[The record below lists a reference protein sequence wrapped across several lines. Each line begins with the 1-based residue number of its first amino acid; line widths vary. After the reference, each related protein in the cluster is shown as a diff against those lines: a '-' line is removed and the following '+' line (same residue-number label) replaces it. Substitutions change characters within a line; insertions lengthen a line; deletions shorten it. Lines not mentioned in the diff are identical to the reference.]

1 MSVNSRLTDERSLE
15 VLDFG
20 AIRALVARHTM
31 SERGARRA
39 RELSPTTDLFVVR
52 AEQAATREMRAIAS
66 DAAFALPRTAEV
78 GPSLARAERG
88 SPLGAE
94 ELREIGIALAAA
106 DAAVRRVRGAHAP
119 ELVRRAAAAR
129 PLLEIAAAIDRA
141 VGERG
146 EVLDRASPA
155 LARLRRNATLAQD
168 EARDRCQAILR
179 APRFA
184 KAIQESIVTTR
195 EGRFVIPVKVEFA
208 GAVPGVVHDTSS
220 SGHTLFVEP
229 LDALDVNNRLRTLR
243 IEEEREVARILAELS
258 ALVGRH
264 AQQAE
269 TNLEILADIDL
280 VLARA
285 RVAEE
290 MKAVSPRVLDAARIE
305 LRDGRHPLLGERA
318 VPQSLV
324 LDDETHFIVISG
336 PNMGGKTVALKMLGL
351 FVAMTYCGLQ
361 IPAGEGAAIG
371 GFEDLGCDIGDE
383 QSIVENASTFS
394 AHLRR
399 MRAIV
404 ERAGPRSLVLVDEI
418 AGGTEPAAGAA
429 LAIAL
434 LENLLASGA
443 HGVVTTHATEIK
455 LFAHATPGI
464 RNASVRFD
472 PQTYAPTYELD
483 LGTPGQ
489 SLAFPLARSL
499 GLDPSLVERA
509 EQLLEQNERDYDK
522 ALSELVE
529 IRSQAATERDAVRAE
544 RSRLAGLEAAAR
556 ERNDALERERRSLA
570 SQAETRL
577 SRALREFSAELER
590 RHEGRPGRARITPGQ
605 ATLLERVLNEVHSD
619 LGLSPLRI
627 EETVPAAPASKRAIA
642 VGDAVFV
649 PSLGTD
655 GNVVDDYGDN
665 VLIAV
670 GAMKTVVPKA
680 QVRPREAPETSPRG
694 SAPARAASRVG
705 ANSLDAAAR
714 TQSEFDVRGRRFVEA
729 EPLVEK
735 WIDAAA
741 LAGLSPLRLIHGK
754 GTGLLGRGLQEAL
767 AKNAAVRAY
776 RYGNADE
783 GGGGVTVIELK

>member
-1 MSVNSRLTDERSLE
+1 MSASRLADERSLE

-31 SERGARRA
+31 SDRAAQRA
-39 RELSPTTDLFVVR
+39 RELTPSVDLFVVR
-52 AEQAATREMRAIAS
+52 AEQAATREMRAIANDGS
-66 DAAFALPRTAEV
+66 FAIPRTAEV
-78 GPSLARAERG
+78 GPALSRAERG

-94 ELREIGIALAAA
+94 ELREVGIALAAA
-106 DAAVRRVRGAHAP
+106 DAAVRRVRSPQAP
-119 ELVRRAAAAR
+119 ELTRRAAEAR

-141 VGERG
+141 IGERG

-184 KAIQESIVTTR
+184 KAIQESLVTTR
-195 EGRFVIPVKVEFA
+195 EGRFVIPVKAEFA
-208 GAVPGVVHDTSS
+208 GAVPGIVHDTSS

-243 IEEEREVARILAELS
+243 IEEEREVARILNELS

-264 AQQAE
+264 APQAE
-269 TNLEILADIDL
+269 TNLEILAGIDL

-290 MKAVSPRVLDAARIE
+290 MNAVSPRILDAARIE
-305 LRDGRHPLLGERA
+305 LKDGRHPLLGDRA

-324 LDDETHFIVISG
+324 LDDETRFIVISG

-351 FVAMTYCGLQ
+351 FVTMAYCGLQ
-361 IPAGEGAAIG
+361 IPAGEGVAIG
-371 GFEDLGCDIGDE
+371 GFDDLGCDIGDE

-443 HGVVTTHATEIK
+443 HGIVTTHATEIK
-455 LFAHATPGI
+455 LFAHGTPGI

-472 PQTYAPTYELD
+472 PQTYVPTYELD
-483 LGTPGQ
+483 LGAPGQ

-499 GLDPSLVERA
+499 GLNPSLVARA
-509 EQLLEQNERDYDK
+509 EELLEQSERDYDK
-522 ALSELVE
+522 ALGELGE
-529 IRSQAATERDAVRAE
+529 IRSQAAAERDAARAE
-544 RSRLAGLEAAAR
+544 RGRLAGLEASAR
-556 ERNDALERERRSLA
+556 ERTEALERERRNLA
-570 SQAETRL
+570 HQAEARL

-590 RHEGRPGRARITPGQ
+590 RHEGRAGRARVTPGQ
-605 ATLLERVLNEVHSD
+605 ATLLERVLDEVHTD
-619 LGLSPLRI
+619 LGLAPRQI
-627 EETVPAAPASKRAIA
+627 EPVAPPRGEAKRAIA

-665 VLIAV
+665 LLIAV

-680 QVRPREAPETSPRG
+680 QVRPREAQPAAPRAG
-694 SAPARAASRVG
+694 APARSAERGAA
-705 ANSLDAAAR
+705 ALDAAAR
-714 TQSEFDVRGRRFVEA
+714 AHSEFDVRGRRFVEA
-729 EPLVEK
+729 EPLVER
-735 WIDAAA
+735 WIDAAS
-741 LAGLSPLRLIHGK
+741 LAGLTPLRLIHGK

-767 AKNAAVRAY
+767 AKNGAVRSY